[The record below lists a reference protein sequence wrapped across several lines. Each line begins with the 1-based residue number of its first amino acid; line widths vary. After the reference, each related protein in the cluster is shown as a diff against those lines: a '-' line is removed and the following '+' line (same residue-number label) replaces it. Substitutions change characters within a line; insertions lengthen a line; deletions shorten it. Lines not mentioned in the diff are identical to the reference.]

1 MESRTSSKVV
11 FHNPRDH
18 TFQVRD
24 LRTSFAPCTC
34 SEYIALCTLARV
46 CSSDD
51 RSRRDLFESNKFS
64 ELKPEEAFINAILIA
79 TDFVFRFPT
88 LRDALNYQAN
98 GNGVCAYLFAV
109 QNKWGYNVKG
119 KPFSQVILPKIMICY
134 RLGTRHMEELEHILS
149 LTRDWRYPATNNRL
163 QPADWAFDVTDF
175 AENQWSYFGH
185 FGDSIPEC
193 EEIGFKNYKLCCIIY
208 KTI

>member
-1 MESRTSSKVV
+1 METRTSSKVV

-64 ELKPEEAFINAILIA
+64 ELKPEEAFINVILIA

-98 GNGVCAYLFAV
+98 GNRVYAYLFAV
-109 QNKWGYNVKG
+109 EGQWGHYVKG
-119 KPFSQVILPKIMICY
+119 KPLFSGNPTYDHLVLYLCLRHGTYGRARIYIWPNK
-134 RLGTRHMEELEHILS
+134 RLEISG
-149 LTRDWRYPATNNRL
+149 
-163 QPADWAFDVTDF
+163 
-175 AENQWSYFGH
+175 NQ
-185 FGDSIPEC
+185 
-193 EEIGFKNYKLCCIIY
+193 
-208 KTI
+208 